1 MGNDIGIGQYAT
13 SSPGIGGIL
22 KAAPEDFVVE
32 EISDLPPPG
41 GSLYTVAKVKSR
53 NWESNRLVRQ
63 LSRELRVSRRRIFFA
78 GTKDK
83 RAVTTQLMEFQAPM
97 EAVASIRIADV
108 EISDLYMTNRR
119 LEIGDLV
126 GNRFRLNARDLA
138 CSDEEAKERT
148 EAIHGQLMA
157 MGGFPNFFGVQR
169 FGAVRPVTHL
179 VGKAMVNGDFE
190 RGVMLYL
197 ANPIEGEIPEALEAR
212 RRLEGERDFP
222 LALRYFPKN
231 LSFELA
237 VINHLVKSPGDYT
250 GALSALPFNLQMM
263 FVHAYQAYLFNRALS
278 ERMRLGH
285 APNVPLVGD
294 MVLTVDKKGLP
305 DQERRIEV
313 GTENVDLMA
322 RLCREGKAFV
332 SGVLFG
338 WKSLFASGI
347 QGEIE
352 ERIVSDEGLEQD
364 DFMIPAMRRMSSK
377 GTRRALVSPYWEFS
391 SNVVGGVAQFNFA
404 LPRGTYATVLMREFM
419 KESREKIS

>member
-1 MGNDIGIGQYAT
+1 MDKDIGIGQYAT
-13 SSPGIGGIL
+13 SSQGIGGTL
-22 KAAPEDFVVE
+22 KVAPEDFIVE

-53 NWESNRLVRQ
+53 NWESNRLIRQ

-83 RAVTTQLMEFQAPM
+83 RAVTTQLMEFQVPM
-97 EAVASIRIADV
+97 DAVASVRIADV
-108 EISDLYMTNRR
+108 EISDLYMTNKR

-126 GNRFRLNARDLA
+126 GNRFKLNARELP
-138 CSDEEAKERT
+138 CSDSEAKERIEST
-148 EAIHGQLMA
+148 HAQLTA

-190 RGVMLYL
+190 NGVMLYL
-197 ANPIEGEIPEALEAR
+197 ANPIEGEVQEALEAR
-212 RRLEGERDFP
+212 RRLEQELDFST
-222 LALRYFPKN
+222 ALQYFPKN

-237 VINHLVKSPGDYT
+237 VINHLVKNPEDFT
-250 GALSALPFNLQMM
+250 GALSVLPFNLQMM
-263 FVHAYQAYLFNRALS
+263 FVHAYQAYLFNRSLS

-285 APNVPLVGD
+285 VPNVPLVGD

-305 DQERRIEV
+305 DQERWIEV
-313 GTENVDLMA
+313 NAENVELMT
-322 RLCREGKAFV
+322 RRCHEGKAFV

-338 WKSLFASGI
+338 WKSLFANGI

-352 ERIVSDEGLEQD
+352 ERIVREENLKQD

-377 GTRRALVSPYWEFS
+377 GTRRALVSQYWEFS

-404 LPRGTYATVLMREFM
+404 LPRGTYATVLLREFM
-419 KESREKIS
+419 KESLAKFS